1 MKHLSLLSI
10 VARLAIIAI
19 FIVGIVQACANK
31 PKPKND
37 VPDTNVG
44 EIKTTNPGVQM
55 AATVIDTFCMHMR
68 MQDSL
73 LIVSLNE
80 QLTEVVMQLNAAAYQ
95 NEMLKKRAD
104 SLRAYVAL
112 GNFKMNRLKYYI
124 NIVVKNNSQI
134 KFLKGWSNRVDSIT
148 IKDLPK

>member
-1 MKHLSLLSI
+1 MKYKKNRIALWSAFILIHWVFFIISCSQKI
-10 VARLAIIAI
+10 KRVSTTPSYKVENVVPQLAPS
-19 FIVGIVQACANK
+19 FV
-31 PKPKND
+31 
-37 VPDTNVG
+37 
-44 EIKTTNPGVQM
+44 
-55 AATVIDTFCMHMR
+55 DTFCIHMR

-73 LIVSLNE
+73 QIVTLNE
-80 QLTEVVMQLNAAAYQ
+80 QLTEVVMQLNAAGYQ
-95 NEMLKKRAD
+95 SEMLKRKVD

-124 NIVVKNNSQI
+124 NIVVRNNSQI

>member
-10 VARLAIIAI
+10 VARVSIIAI
-19 FIVGIVQACANK
+19 FIIGIVSACANN
-31 PKPKND
+31 PKPKTD
-37 VPDTNVG
+37 VPDINVG
-44 EIKTTNPGVQM
+44 EIKTVNPGALKSV
-55 AATVIDTFCMHMR
+55 TVIDTFCMHMR

-73 LIVSLNE
+73 QIVSLNE
-80 QLTEVVMQLNAAAYQ
+80 QLTEVVMQLNAASYQ
-95 NEMLKKRAD
+95 NEILKKRGD

-124 NIVVKNNSQI
+124 NIVVRNNSQI
-134 KFLKGWSNRVDSIT
+134 KFLKGWSNRVDSIS